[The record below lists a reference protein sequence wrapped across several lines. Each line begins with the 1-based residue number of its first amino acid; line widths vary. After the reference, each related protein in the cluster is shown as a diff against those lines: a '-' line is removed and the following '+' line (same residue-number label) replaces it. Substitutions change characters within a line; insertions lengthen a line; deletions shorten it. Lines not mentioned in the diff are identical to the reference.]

1 MIPTS
6 IDATD
11 ITGATIDGTDVTE
24 ITVDGQTVFAAERA
38 PTDGLLHRYDFS
50 DPSTTT
56 SAVPDL
62 AGTADATTVN
72 FSSFDTINGVRSG
85 DFDGDNVDVPATLNQ
100 PFDFYSVIEPDTLAG
115 RIGGLPGDD
124 FFEAPDIR
132 SGDLDMF
139 DGNLLAGPSTTTNP
153 QIVVCQFDGANS
165 KLRLNGTQVA
175 SGNAGSGGRS
185 GFRIGADK
193 TGTAGNDAD
202 WSFGEIL
209 VYDPNA
215 TGYSVSAVEDYL
227 SAEWAI
233 TI

>member
-1 MIPTS
+1 MMPPTS
-6 IDATD
+6 IDGTD

-50 DPSTTT
+50 DLSTTT

-62 AGTADATTVN
+62 AGTADATSVN

-100 PFDFYSVIEPDTLAG
+100 PFDLYSVFEPDTLSG
-115 RIGGLPGDD
+115 RIGALPTDD

-139 DGNLLAGPSTTTNP
+139 AGTILEGPSTTTNP
-153 QIVVCQFDGANS
+153 QIVVCQFDGSNS
-165 KLRLNGTQVA
+165 KMRLNGTQEA
-175 SGNAGSGGRS
+175 SGNAGNNNYS

-193 TGTAGNDAD
+193 VGTTNDAD

-227 SAEWAI
+227 SGEWGI